1 MWGQVVLV
9 LMDMRFPSKYY
20 AQRTND
26 FIQPIDIEWSRKH
39 WGGLEFDNRRCLMDG
54 SVNHDNWYYAIGSFV
69 EWNFATPGP
78 GFPVQIVE
86 LYVESQ
92 SKLKKC

>member
-1 MWGQVVLV
+1 
-9 LMDMRFPSKYY
+9 
-20 AQRTND
+20 
-26 FIQPIDIEWSRKH
+26 
-39 WGGLEFDNRRCLMDG
+39 MDG
-54 SVNHDNWYYAIGSFV
+54 SVHHDFWHYAIGSFV

-92 SKLKKC
+92 SKLKKKMQL